1 MTAEERLELVRQQ
14 LYILRA
20 QIELGIAQL
29 EAGGPAPTAPAAGV
43 VCVHPE
49 EKRYDATTGGDT
61 GSKWICGDC
70 LQTFEGTI
78 P

>member
-1 MTAEERLELVRQQ
+1 VTAEDRLELVRQH

-20 QIELGIAQL
+20 QVELGIAQL
-29 EAGGPAPTAPAAGV
+29 EAGGPASPAAAAGGV
-43 VCVHPE
+43 CPHPD
-49 EKRYDATTGGDT
+49 EKRYDATTAGDS

-70 LQTFEGTI
+70 LQTFEGAI